1 MIVISGTITLDPAN
15 ADSAFEAIGTLVAAT
30 RAEPGNITY
39 EYTRAHD
46 DAGYWRIF
54 EEWAD
59 QEAVEA
65 HMVAPHMAEFM
76 GAMGGFGITGVDIST
91 YAVDTKTKFM

>member
-1 MIVISGTITLDPAN
+1 MIVISGTITLDPAK
-15 ADSAFEAIGTLVAAT
+15 ADAAHEAIVTLVAAT

-39 EYTRAHD
+39 EYTRDHA
-46 DAGYWRIF
+46 DAGYWRVF

-59 QEAVEA
+59 QAAVDA
-65 HMVAPHMAEFM
+65 HMGAPHMAEFM
-76 GAMGGFGITGVDIST
+76 GAMGGFGIAGVDIST